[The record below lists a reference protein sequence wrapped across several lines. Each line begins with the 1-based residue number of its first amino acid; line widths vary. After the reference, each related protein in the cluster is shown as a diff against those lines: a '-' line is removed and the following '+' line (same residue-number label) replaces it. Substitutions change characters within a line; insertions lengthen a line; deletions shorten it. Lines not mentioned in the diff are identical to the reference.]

1 MVNAFGYYASAKGMV
16 LVPNLSEL
24 SSAAAVSLLESSGLG
39 YLIGA
44 DVNTTNQALD
54 NLVASQTPSSNT
66 LVDYG
71 SVVSFS
77 LYNFVPAPP
86 FFPFFPS
93 FTPPSLPT
101 PSLVYVEQGNAAG
114 GLRYYKV
121 ELRNLNAYDSY
132 SSVTF
137 SPAWDSFESTY
148 PEYIREVSGAGG
160 TFTFEVTASAP
171 GYSSAT
177 GSVTVVVDPVPSQS
191 PFFPFFPSFQPEAPY
206 FPPFFRGSV
215 GGPF

>member
-1 MVNAFGYYASAKGMV
+1 MTNAFGYYASAKGMV

-24 SSAAAVSLLESSGLG
+24 SSAAAISLLESSGLG

-86 FFPFFPS
+86 FFPFFP
-93 FTPPSLPT
+93 
-101 PSLVYVEQGNAAG
+101 
-114 GLRYYKV
+114 
-121 ELRNLNAYDSY
+121 
-132 SSVTF
+132 
-137 SPAWDSFESTY
+137 
-148 PEYIREVSGAGG
+148 
-160 TFTFEVTASAP
+160 
-171 GYSSAT
+171 
-177 GSVTVVVDPVPSQS
+177 
-191 PFFPFFPSFQPEAPY
+191 FFPSFQQNDCIDDDSGECRGLDYYVFQYSPSGLFTCPARLAFPNDPSCAPTTCNETY
-206 FPPFFRGSV
+206 VEYDGTCPSLYRQFYSNCESV
-215 GGPF
+215 CL

>member
-86 FFPFFPS
+86 YFPPFFPFFPS
-93 FTPPSLPT
+93 FTPALPT
-101 PSLVYVEQGNAAG
+101 PSLVVVSQGNAAG
-114 GLRYYKV
+114 GQKFFMV
-121 ELRNLNAYDSY
+121 ELRNISAYDQY
-132 SSVTF
+132 ASVSF
-137 SPAWDSFESTY
+137 SPPYPVPYEGQY
-148 PEYIREVSGAGG
+148 PEYYNLVPGPG
-160 TFTFEVTASAP
+160 TYTFEVTASAP
-171 GYSSAT
+171 EYTSST
-177 GSVTVVVDPVPSQS
+177 GSVTVVIS
-191 PFFPFFPSFQPEAPY
+191 
-206 FPPFFRGSV
+206 
-215 GGPF
+215 